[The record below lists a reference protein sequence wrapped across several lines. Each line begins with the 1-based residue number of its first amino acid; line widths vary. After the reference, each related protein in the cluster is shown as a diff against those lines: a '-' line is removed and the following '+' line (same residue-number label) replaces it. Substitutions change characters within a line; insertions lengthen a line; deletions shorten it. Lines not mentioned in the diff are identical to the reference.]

1 MQENV
6 LSRGWDSLLARL
18 ADKYKYLIL
27 QKSFPD
33 TNFLDEKGNRS
44 HNDNGKKYD
53 FRNIVIEHGGE
64 LIIVI

>member
-1 MQENV
+1 M
-6 LSRGWDSLLARL
+6 LARL

-53 FRNIVIEHGGE
+53 FRNIVIKHGGE

>member
-1 MQENV
+1 
-6 LSRGWDSLLARL
+6 LLARL